1 MFVKDVGSLHAEPKK
16 WNWPKRLIRKC
27 WRDKKKKTLF
37 SFNLGASFQSVCA
50 KMQFEAL
57 IYWPD
62 NERSSIT
69 RTKAHPSAD
78 FAENHLIHSL
88 ATSAIWWSIWFWW
101 WIFFFKWKQL
111 DWTSAVAVL
120 PRRLAL
126 KLNNRSRSA
135 FGCSAL
141 LSGSFNQR
149 LICMLREKNKNC
161 I

>member
-1 MFVKDVGSLHAEPKK
+1 MKNG
-16 WNWPKRLIRKC
+16 RKC
-27 WRDKKKKTLF
+27 SSRTSAHCTRNRRNEIDPNGSSENVEEIKKKTLF
-37 SFNLGASFQSVCA
+37 SFNLEASFQSVCA

-120 PRRLAL
+120 PA
-126 KLNNRSRSA
+126 SSA
-135 FGCSAL
+135 PLG
-141 LSGSFNQR
+141 
-149 LICMLREKNKNC
+149 IE
-161 I
+161 IE